1 MWWRWNDCDD
11 NKMIWL
17 KWNDCDGNWMILL
30 WIWWKWSGICP
41 NCITKLPKIV
51 PHLIRKRMVSENKML
66 HIQMIE
72 INIIARPVRVI
83 TYMTQNCINRTN
95 QTSSS
100 TELCRTYSYFIM
112 RLTFDR
118 TLIKLDSQ
126 SLQIHQFD

>member
-1 MWWRWNDCDD
+1 
-11 NKMIWL
+11 
-17 KWNDCDGNWMILL
+17 
-30 WIWWKWSGICP
+30 
-41 NCITKLPKIV
+41 
-51 PHLIRKRMVSENKML
+51 MVSENKML